1 MPVTVPLPLRRA
13 RRAARAVAL
22 TAVVGAS
29 AGAFAVVD
37 SHGESSAAGLAA
49 VQQTPAP
56 APAAASIS
64 QDQPAAAP
72 QPPAPWPMAKSAKDT
87 RPLTVRPVAGAVSS
101 LFGMRWGALHAGID
115 FAEPL
120 GAPIAA
126 VTDGVVIEAGPASG
140 FGMWVRVLQDD
151 GTVGVYGHV
160 NDILA
165 AVGQQV
171 RAGDVIATVG
181 DRGFSTGP
189 HLHYEV
195 WTHDNGDKVDPVPWL
210 LARGIDLGGLRD

>member
-1 MPVTVPLPLRRA
+1 MPVTVPLPLRRV

-37 SHGESSAAGLAA
+37 SHGESSAAGLATL
-49 VQQTPAP
+49 QQTPPP
-56 APAAASIS
+56 APTAAAPIP
-64 QDQPAAAP
+64 QAQPAAP
-72 QPPAPWPMAKSAKDT
+72 PPPAEWAMTKAAKDT
-87 RPLTVRPVAGAVSS
+87 RPLTVRPVAGSLSS

-120 GAPIAA
+120 GTPIAS

-140 FGMWVRVLQDD
+140 FGMWVRVQQDD

-165 AVGQQV
+165 TVGQQV
-171 RAGDVIATVG
+171 RAGDIIATVG
-181 DRGFSTGP
+181 DRGYSTGP

-195 WTHDNGDKVDPVPWL
+195 WTHDNGDKIDPLPWL
-210 LARGIDLGGLRD
+210 IGRGIDLGGLQD

>member
-1 MPVTVPLPLRRA
+1 MPVTVPLPLHRV

-49 VQQTPAP
+49 VQRALPP
-56 APAAASIS
+56 SPAAAPILR
-64 QDQPAAAP
+64 DQPAAAP
-72 QPPAPWPMAKSAKDT
+72 QPPAEWAMAKAAMDT
-87 RPLTVRPVAGAVSS
+87 RPRTVRPVAGALSS
-101 LFGMRWGALHAGID
+101 PFGMRWGALHAGID

-140 FGMWVRVLQDD
+140 FGMWVRVQQDD

-165 AVGQQV
+165 TVGQQV

-195 WTHDNGDKVDPVPWL
+195 WTHDHGEKIDPIPWL
-210 LARGIDLGGLRD
+210 IARGIELGGLQD